1 MPPTATEPKPTAAGA
16 SEIVASAGVVC
27 WLDAGLLEAPVRPM
41 QPEQDRIA
49 ENRRARAAA
58 EIAFLSVEFF
68 CVARFPAPPVQSF
81 VLKFFFEFLI
91 KAIVLWAER
100 EGLLSQWT
108 FEGQGWKPAPGT
120 QVRREAAGRMPT
132 ALSGPPNSIRLNS
145 AQSMGRWLKLRPSQR
160 FPRRW
165 NRPT

>member
-16 SEIVASAGVVC
+16 SEIVAAAGVVC
-27 WLDAGLLEAPVRPM
+27 WLDAGLLDGPVRPM
-41 QPEQDRIA
+41 QPELDRIA
-49 ENRRARAAA
+49 ESRRARAVA

-68 CVARFPAPPVQSF
+68 CVARFHASPVQSL
-81 VLKFFFEFLI
+81 VLNFFFKFFI

-108 FEGQGWKPAPGT
+108 FEGQGCKPAPGT
-120 QVRREAAGRMPT
+120 QVRREAAGRAPST
-132 ALSGPPNSIRLNS
+132 LYSPPNSIRLNS
-145 AQSMGRWLKLRPSQR
+145 AQSKGRRLKLRPSQR
-160 FPRRW
+160 SPRCW